1 MNKNYEL
8 MARLIKS
15 ELTQMDL
22 NNSESVDVELFNKLF
37 NVIISDRLQIAQEI
51 YELID
56 YSPDELDGLLTF
68 FADKETIQA
77 IIEQYGYTDI
87 RTIDYI
93 SDCIRTDLK
102 DYFNWEGLIWLTKQM
117 QMNIVQNG

>member
-1 MNKNYEL
+1 MIKNSEL
-8 MARLIKS
+8 RLRLIKS

-22 NNSESVDVELFNKLF
+22 ANSESVDAELFNKLF

-56 YSPDELDGLLTF
+56 YNPDELDELLTY
-68 FADKETIQA
+68 FADKETIQT
-77 IIEQYGYTDI
+77 IIEQFGYTDI

-93 SDCIRTDLK
+93 ADCIRIDLK
-102 DYFNWEGLIWLTKQM
+102 DYFN
-117 QMNIVQNG
+117 

>member
-1 MNKNYEL
+1 MIRNYEL
-8 MARLIKS
+8 RLRLIRS

-22 NNSESVDVELFNKLF
+22 ANSESVDVELFNKLF

-56 YSPDELDGLLTF
+56 YNPDELDELLTY

-77 IIEQYGYTDI
+77 IIKQFGYTDI

-102 DYFNWEGLIWLTKQM
+102 DYFN
-117 QMNIVQNG
+117 

>member
-1 MNKNYEL
+1 MIKNYEL
-8 MARLIKS
+8 RLRLIKS

-22 NNSESVDVELFNKLF
+22 ASSESVDVELFNKLF

-56 YSPDELDGLLTF
+56 YNPDELDGLLTY
-68 FADKETIQA
+68 FADKEAIRD
-77 IIEQYGYTDI
+77 IIEQFGYTDI

-102 DYFNWEGLIWLTKQM
+102 DYFN
-117 QMNIVQNG
+117 

>member
-1 MNKNYEL
+1 MIKNYEL
-8 MARLIKS
+8 RLRLIRS

-22 NNSESVDVELFNKLF
+22 ANSESVDVELFNKLF

-51 YELID
+51 YKLID
-56 YSPDELDGLLTF
+56 YNPDELDGLLAY
-68 FADKETIQA
+68 FADKDVIRD
-77 IIEQYGYTDI
+77 IIEQFGYTDI

-102 DYFNWEGLIWLTKQM
+102 DYFN
-117 QMNIVQNG
+117 

>member
-1 MNKNYEL
+1 MARRKYQMIKNSEL
-8 MARLIKS
+8 RLRLIKS

-22 NNSESVDVELFNKLF
+22 ANSESVDVELFNKLF
-37 NVIISDRLQIAQEI
+37 NVIIADRLQIAQEI

-56 YSPDELDGLLTF
+56 YNPDGLDGLLAY
-68 FADKETIQA
+68 FADKEAIQT

-87 RTIDYI
+87 RTVDYI

-102 DYFNWEGLIWLTKQM
+102 DYFN
-117 QMNIVQNG
+117 

>member
-1 MNKNYEL
+1 MIKNSEL
-8 MARLIKS
+8 RLRLIKS

-22 NNSESVDVELFNKLF
+22 ANSESVDVELFNKLF
-37 NVIISDRLQIAQEI
+37 DVIISDRLQIAQEI

-56 YSPDELDGLLTF
+56 YNPDELDELLAY

-77 IIEQYGYTDI
+77 IIKQFGYTDI

-102 DYFNWEGLIWLTKQM
+102 DYFN
-117 QMNIVQNG
+117 

>member
-1 MNKNYEL
+1 MARRKYQMIKNYEL
-8 MARLIKS
+8 RLRLIRS

-22 NNSESVDVELFNKLF
+22 ANSESVDIELFNKLF
-37 NVIISDRLQIAQEI
+37 NVIIADRLQIAQEI

-56 YSPDELDGLLTF
+56 YNSDELDELLAY
-68 FADKETIQA
+68 FADKEAIRD
-77 IIEQYGYTDI
+77 IIEQFGYTDI

-102 DYFNWEGLIWLTKQM
+102 DYFN
-117 QMNIVQNG
+117 

>member
-1 MNKNYEL
+1 MIKNSEL
-8 MARLIKS
+8 RLRLIKS

-22 NNSESVDVELFNKLF
+22 ANSESVDVELFNKLF

-56 YSPDELDGLLTF
+56 YNPDELDGLLAY
-68 FADKETIQA
+68 FADKETIQT
-77 IIEQYGYTDI
+77 IIEQFGYTDI
-87 RTIDYI
+87 RTVDYI

-102 DYFNWEGLIWLTKQM
+102 DYFN
-117 QMNIVQNG
+117 

>member
-1 MNKNYEL
+1 MTKSHEL
-8 MARLIKS
+8 RIRLIRS

-22 NNSESVDVELFNKLF
+22 ANSESVDVELFNKLF

-56 YSPDELDGLLTF
+56 YNPDELDGLLEY

-77 IIEQYGYTDI
+77 IIKQFGYTDI
-87 RTIDYI
+87 RTADYI
-93 SDCIRTDLK
+93 ADCIRTDLK
-102 DYFNWEGLIWLTKQM
+102 DYFIE
-117 QMNIVQNG
+117 VV

>member
-1 MNKNYEL
+1 MIKNSEL
-8 MARLIKS
+8 RLRLIRS

-22 NNSESVDVELFNKLF
+22 ANSESVDVELFNKLF

-56 YSPDELDGLLTF
+56 YNPDELDGLLTY
-68 FADKETIQA
+68 FADKDAIQA
-77 IIEQYGYTDI
+77 IIKQYGYTDI

-102 DYFNWEGLIWLTKQM
+102 DYFN
-117 QMNIVQNG
+117 

>member
-1 MNKNYEL
+1 MIKNSEL
-8 MARLIKS
+8 RLRLIKS

-22 NNSESVDVELFNKLF
+22 ANSESVDVELFNKLF

-56 YSPDELDGLLTF
+56 YNPDELDGLLAY
-68 FADKETIQA
+68 FADKEAIQT
-77 IIEQYGYTDI
+77 IIEQFGYTDM
-87 RTIDYI
+87 RTVDYI

-102 DYFNWEGLIWLTKQM
+102 DYFN
-117 QMNIVQNG
+117 

>member
-1 MNKNYEL
+1 MIENSEL
-8 MARLIKS
+8 RVRLIRS

-22 NNSESVDVELFNKLF
+22 ANSESVDVELFNKLF

-56 YSPDELDGLLTF
+56 YNPDELDGLLAY
-68 FADKETIQA
+68 FADKETIQT
-77 IIEQYGYTDI
+77 IIEQFGYTDM
-87 RTIDYI
+87 RTVDYI

-102 DYFNWEGLIWLTKQM
+102 DYFN
-117 QMNIVQNG
+117 

>member
-1 MNKNYEL
+1 MIRNYEL
-8 MARLIKS
+8 RVRLIRS

-22 NNSESVDVELFNKLF
+22 ANSESVDVELFNKLF
-37 NVIISDRLQIAQEI
+37 NVIIADRLQIAKEI

-56 YSPDELDGLLTF
+56 YNPDELDGLLAY
-68 FADKETIQA
+68 FADKEAIQT
-77 IIEQYGYTDI
+77 IIEQFGYTDI

-102 DYFNWEGLIWLTKQM
+102 DYFN
-117 QMNIVQNG
+117 

>member
-1 MNKNYEL
+1 MIKNYEL
-8 MARLIKS
+8 RLRLIRS

-22 NNSESVDVELFNKLF
+22 ANSESIDVELFNKLF
-37 NVIISDRLQIAQEI
+37 NVIIADRLQIAHEI

-56 YSPDELDGLLTF
+56 YNPDELDGLLAY

-102 DYFNWEGLIWLTKQM
+102 DYFN
-117 QMNIVQNG
+117 